1 MNEENDDNDY
11 FIQATERTTVGIACG
26 TGPCII

>member
-11 FIQATERTTVGIACG
+11 FIQATERAKVGIARG